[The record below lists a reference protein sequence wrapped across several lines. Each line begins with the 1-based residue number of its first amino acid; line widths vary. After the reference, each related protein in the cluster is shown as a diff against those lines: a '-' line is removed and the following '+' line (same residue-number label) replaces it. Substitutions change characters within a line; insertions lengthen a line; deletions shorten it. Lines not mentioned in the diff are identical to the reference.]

1 MNPDKLRGWNR
12 RNKKEPHVTPAYD
25 RIGSGEPLVLLHA
38 LGLSRRTWD
47 PVVPALSEHFEV
59 IAVDLAGFGDSELL
73 PAEIEPTP
81 AALAELLDDL
91 GVRYPHLVG
100 TPWAAG

>member
-1 MNPDKLRGWNR
+1 MSPL
-12 RNKKEPHVTPAYD
+12 AYD

-59 IAVDLAGFGDSELL
+59 IAVDLPGFGDSE
-73 PAEIEPTP
+73 PMPPENEPTM
-81 AALAELLDDL
+81 
-91 GVRYPHLVG
+91 
-100 TPWAAG
+100 TP